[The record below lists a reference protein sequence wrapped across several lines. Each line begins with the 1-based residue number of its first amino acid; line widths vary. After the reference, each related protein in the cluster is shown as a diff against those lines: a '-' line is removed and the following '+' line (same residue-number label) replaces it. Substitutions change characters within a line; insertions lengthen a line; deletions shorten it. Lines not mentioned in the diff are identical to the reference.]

1 MYYRNLIPDSKKCL
15 YYLIA
20 FCSIMELAPISA
32 QELINN
38 GRLRVKGNTSPSS
51 GTGVEIGYS
60 SGANQGIITAY
71 DRNNSDY
78 KRLRLNSSELKLQI
92 NGSTKF
98 IIAVDGNVGIGTI
111 TPERGLHLQDGR
123 FLISHSSQSPSIF
136 FRDDADNDEFA
147 WSFNRG
153 GNRLDL
159 EINGVDTHSF
169 LKNGNVG
176 IGTNTVPLG
185 YKLAVAGKIIT
196 EEIKVE
202 LNTNWPDYVFA
213 DNYQL
218 GSLAELESYIKE
230 NKHLPGIPSQNE
242 VEKEGILLGEMQGK
256 FLEKIEELTL
266 YVIEIKK
273 ENDQLKNRVD
283 ELEKTTNPN
292 N

>member
-1 MYYRNLIPDSKKCL
+1 MYYRNLIPDSKQCL

-20 FCSIMELAPISA
+20 FCSLMELSPISA

-38 GRLRVKGNTSPSS
+38 GRLRVKGNTSPTS

-60 SGANQGIITAY
+60 SGANQGIISAY

-92 NGSTKF
+92 NGSTKLF
-98 IIAVDGNVGIGTI
+98 IDTNGNVGIGATS
-111 TPERGLHLQDGR
+111 PERGLHLQNGR
-123 FLISHSSQSPSIF
+123 FLISHSSNSPTIF

-147 WSFNRG
+147 WSFSRNS
-153 GNRLDL
+153 NRLDL

-176 IGTNTVPLG
+176 IGTTTVPAG
-185 YKLAVAGKIIT
+185 YKLAIQGKAIV

-213 DNYQL
+213 DDYQL

-230 NKHLPGIPSQNE
+230 NKHLPGIP
-242 VEKEGILLGEMQGK
+242 
-256 FLEKIEELTL
+256 
-266 YVIEIKK
+266 
-273 ENDQLKNRVD
+273 
-283 ELEKTTNPN
+283 
-292 N
+292 